1 MITTVYNSD
10 KRYSEILIMVGM
22 GLSDYPF
29 VTFWPR
35 VPSGS
40 QMGTSGCSLA
50 HLNLLLG
57 LKILHLY
64 AVPVPSSDLK
74 PVFSYVVAALRRFPA
89 FQICQV
95 RLCPH

>member
-40 QMGTSGCSLA
+40 SLA